1 MNKKEQKETTFILVP
16 IKLSAVARRLTILG
30 QIEKTGFAKQSQMPR
45 KRIWPSKK
53 WLIKETVQEAFIIKT

>member
-45 KRIWPSKK
+45 KRI
-53 WLIKETVQEAFIIKT
+53 